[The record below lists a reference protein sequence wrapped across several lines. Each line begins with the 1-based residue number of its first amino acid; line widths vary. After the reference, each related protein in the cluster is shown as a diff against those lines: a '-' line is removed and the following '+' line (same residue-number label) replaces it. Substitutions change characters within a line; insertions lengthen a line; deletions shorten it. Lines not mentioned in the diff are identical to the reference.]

1 MSQVQPQAGAIPKDS
16 DVLTAGKYMGHTYQD
31 VYTQDWEYCQ
41 WILQTSNQEQE
52 IPWVNHFALYLMTL
66 MNQMEEEP
74 RQPQVYPDWD
84 LGEDLVPIQEE
95 DSLL

>member
-74 RQPQVYPDWD
+74 RQPQVFPDWD